1 MREIFTVKRLCR
13 AGVIAALY
21 VALTYAFGAI
31 AYNGILQIRPA
42 EALCILPLFFPE
54 AVPALFVGCMLSN
67 LASPFILFDVPIG
80 GLATLIAA
88 LGTYFIGRAVKQHAL
103 KIFLGGLFPVLVNAF
118 IIPIIIVFL
127 CGDLC
132 GYETVMLAYW
142 VNFGSLCATE
152 ALWVYGLGIPLY
164 IALYNLQKRGVSA
177 FTNGKKAKATVSAV
191 TVSVDASTAATADS
205 ENIPEEQDENV

>member
-1 MREIFTVKRLCR
+1 MKEIFTVKRLCR

-54 AVPALFVGCMLSN
+54 AVPALFAGCMLSN

-103 KIFLGGLFPVLVNAF
+103 KILLGGLFPVLVNAF

-132 GYETVMLAYW
+132 GYETVTFAYW

-164 IALYNLQKRGVSA
+164 IALYNLQKRGVYV
-177 FTNGKKAKATVSAV
+177 FTNGKKAKL
-191 TVSVDASTAATADS
+191 TAADAAAVVNYKSTEQS
-205 ENIPEEQDENV
+205 EEQDKA

>member
-1 MREIFTVKRLCR
+1 MKQIFTVKRLCR

-103 KIFLGGLFPVLVNAF
+103 KVFLGGLFPVLVNAF

-132 GYETVMLAYW
+132 GYETVTLAYW

-164 IALYNLQKRGVSA
+164 IALYNLQKRGVSV
-177 FTNGKKAKATVSAV
+177 FIDGKKAKATVA
-191 TVSVDASTAATADS
+191 AETAAADS
-205 ENIPEEQDENV
+205 ESIPEEQDENV